1 VVVRLG
7 ARGPVGAVGGPLN
20 NRPPRLPRMQS
31 FFEDAIDAG
40 NNPSAAGQQ
49 RQQKAG
55 DGAGNDEIEARGKTM
70 RVV

>member
-1 VVVRLG
+1 
-7 ARGPVGAVGGPLN
+7 
-20 NRPPRLPRMQS
+20 MQS

-40 NNPSAAGQQ
+40 NNSSAAGQQ

-55 DGAGNDEIEARGKTM
+55 DGAANDEIEARGKTM